1 MKLLFV
7 AVGGAAGALL
17 RYGATLLL
25 PPASPSRVPWA
36 TLAVNLIGALLI
48 GVVASAVE
56 RVVVHANIQLLLTVG
71 VLGAFTTFSTYMLES
86 LLLIQGRSFGLF
98 VGYDIASK

>member
-1 MKLLFV
+1 M
-7 AVGGAAGALL
+7 
-17 RYGATLLL
+17 
-25 PPASPSRVPWA
+25 
-36 TLAVNLIGALLI
+36 
-48 GVVASAVE
+48 VASAVE

-98 VGYDIASK
+98 VGYVGLSNAAGLMLAAAGYNIGKQIAG